1 MQKVFVY
8 SSTSLEEHPASME
21 DQLRLDV
28 ELQNRGKSE
37 DEQKKIQIGD
47 TFPPTGF
54 KLVGCNLIKLSLEE
68 QAEKG
73 IYSVP
78 SGMKVSENELIPQ
91 NDLELMKSGLLSIPQ
106 YKLKKIDQIN
116 LKFDEAIESVLSK
129 YPKHEPL
136 SWPIITPQ
144 AKNWITYPD
153 NVKELHKPDYI
164 ALVAESKTDQI
175 DDITELAN
183 RIIERANAY
192 ELFNGNCKRI
202 KRDLISQI
210 ENNTKTNPTILY
222 SELESIV
229 IAFPTCGD
237 QNNG

>member
-8 SSTSLEEHPASME
+8 SSTTLEEHPASME

-37 DEQKKIQIGD
+37 DEQKKIQVGD
-47 TFPPTGF
+47 TFPPIGF
-54 KLVGCNLIKLSLEE
+54 KLVGCNLIELSLEE

-78 SGMKVSENELIPQ
+78 PGMKVSDNELIPQ
-91 NDLELMKSGLLSIPQ
+91 DDLELMKAGLLSIPQ

-136 SWPIITPQ
+136 SWPIIAPQ
-144 AKNWITYPD
+144 AKYWISYPD
-153 NVKELHKPDYI
+153 EVKELHKPNCI
-164 ALVAESKTDQI
+164 ALVAEAKTDQI

-183 RIIERANAY
+183 RILQRASAY
-192 ELFNGNCKRI
+192 ELYNGTCKRI
-202 KRDLISQI
+202 KRELIAQVEI
-210 ENNTKTNPTILY
+210 NAKTNPTILY
-222 SELESIV
+222 NELEAIEIV
-229 IAFPTCGD
+229 FPTFGD
-237 QNNG
+237 QDNG